1 MVEFRVNVSTKDG
14 KTRQLEVKDQHAG
27 ALLGKRIGDEVD
39 GILVGLPGYRLVIT
53 GGSDRDGFPMRNDIS
68 AIGRKNV
75 LLSKSKGFKAETE
88 GQRKKKHV
96 RGNMVSQEI
105 TQINMKVV
113 REGPRPIEEKED
125 EGSKTA

>member
-68 AIGRKNV
+68 AIGRKSI
-75 LLSKSKGFKAETE
+75 LLSKSKGFKSETE